1 MYDFNKAFEAV
12 RPTETTKL
20 FDNSALKS
28 PFKIYLSYLLDKL
41 SKPFIQIFM
50 YELLVRVI

>member
-28 PFKIYLSYLLDKL
+28 PFKTYLSCLLDKL
-41 SKPFIQIFM
+41 SKPFLQIFM